1 MFYTKHCEYIYIYIS
16 LLEYHFEV
24 LILFFLNTSYKVFKF
39 YCIIKDNDKNLS
51 VDSKNK
57 L

>member
-16 LLEYHFEV
+16 LLKYHFEV
-24 LILFFLNTSYKVFKF
+24 LFLNTSYKVFKF

>member
-1 MFYTKHCEYIYIYIS
+1 MFYTKHCEYIYIYICIS
-16 LLEYHFEV
+16 LLKYHFEV
-24 LILFFLNTSYKVFKF
+24 LFLNTSYKVFKF

-51 VDSKNK
+51 ADSKNK